1 MKDQGI
7 ITAALGLWGTSE
19 VTAASVTRP
28 HDEILAPAT
37 GCLSL
42 LRAAQ
47 SYDELAASL
56 LAFLLLEDSATHAIN
71 NSKTEVRGLQP
82 IPEVIAAA

>member
-47 SYDELAASL
+47 SYDELAAWASGP
-56 LAFLLLEDSATHAIN
+56 AAGSARLRL
-71 NSKTEVRGLQP
+71 RGLGP
-82 IPEVIAAA
+82 RAAAGWEQGK